1 MEKTLQQETPSL
13 YPICKRCFDVIFSIC
28 VLTFLSPLLLFIA
41 FLIKVSSKGN
51 VLYSSVRIGKDYKK
65 IYCLKFRTMYVDADE
80 RLGSLLEKC
89 PKLKDEWQRY
99 QKLKKD
105 PRVTFIGRILRKTSL
120 DEFPQF
126 FDVIKGDLSVVG
138 PRPFCENQIDDY
150 LGSKAPK
157 FLSIK
162 PGITGIWQVSGRN
175 LLTFKE
181 RMILEE
187 AYIEN
192 LSFYQDLWIILK
204 TVPAVIFPKGAF

>member
-1 MEKTLQQETPSL
+1 
-13 YPICKRCFDVIFSIC
+13 
-28 VLTFLSPLLLFIA
+28 
-41 FLIKVSSKGN
+41 
-51 VLYSSVRIGKDYKK
+51 
-65 IYCLKFRTMYVDADE
+65 MYVDADA
-80 RLGSLLEKC
+80 RLNALLEKS
-89 PKLKDEWQRY
+89 PELKEEWQKY

-105 PRVTFIGRILRKTSL
+105 PRVTFIGKILRKASL

-150 LGSKAPK
+150 LGAKAPK

-181 RMILEE
+181 RMVLEE

-192 LSFYQDLWIILK
+192 LSFHKDLVIILK

>member
-1 MEKTLQQETPSL
+1 MEKTLQQETTSL

-28 VLTFLSPLLLFIA
+28 VLTLLSPLLLVIA
-41 FLIKVSSKGN
+41 LLIKTTSKGS
-51 VLYSSVRIGKDYKK
+51 VLYRSYRIGKDYKK
-65 IYCLKFRTMYVDADE
+65 IYCLKFRTMYVDADA
-80 RLGSLLEKC
+80 RLNALLEKS
-89 PKLKDEWQRY
+89 PELKEEWQKY

-105 PRVTFIGRILRKTSL
+105 PRVTFIGKILRKASL
-120 DEFPQF
+120 EEFPQF

-150 LGSKAPK
+150 LGAKAPK

-181 RMILEE
+181 RMVLEE

-192 LSFYQDLWIILK
+192 LSFHKDLVIILK